1 MESLG
6 KNELTQTECQIQ
18 NTHDTKMQKIKD
30 AEKYYQQAILGTMNL
45 TFGII
50 LIGSLLIKKVLS
62 QS

>member
-6 KNELTQTECQIQ
+6 KNELAQTECQIQ

-45 TFGII
+45 TFGVI
-50 LIGSLLIKKVLS
+50 LIGSLLINKILS

>member
-6 KNELTQTECQIQ
+6 KNEFVQQECNIQ

-45 TFGII
+45 TFGVI
-50 LIGSLLIKKVLS
+50 LIGSLLINKILS

>member
-30 AEKYYQQAILGTMNL
+30 AEKYYQQALLGTMNL
-45 TFGII
+45 TLGIV
-50 LIGSLLIKKVLS
+50 LISSLLIKKILS
-62 QS
+62 